1 MAHNFLIAPDFSPE
15 RFAGWHMFNTLLQK
29 RSGQALH
36 LITPASHAEQ
46 ENSVAKDDVKI
57 IYANPFDAAKLIRED
72 GYRAVA
78 RPVGKSDEMA
88 IISSA
93 GGNIKTLDD
102 LKAGAKI
109 AMADNRDV
117 KLIGLRL
124 LEAVDLTEDDVE
136 FVITETYQ
144 AAAKQVV
151 KGEADAAFFIA
162 EIYHSL
168 SKLTKSQLNV
178 LIESN
183 IATISHVILVKD
195 GFAEADDVAKV
206 ILSLKDDA
214 DGQAV
219 LSELGMPDGFEPMDE
234 EGAEF
239 MIDLMET
246 LLD

>member
-72 GYRAVA
+72 GYRTVA

-219 LSELGMPDGFEPMDE
+219 LSELGMPDGFEAMDE
-234 EGAEF
+234 EDAEF